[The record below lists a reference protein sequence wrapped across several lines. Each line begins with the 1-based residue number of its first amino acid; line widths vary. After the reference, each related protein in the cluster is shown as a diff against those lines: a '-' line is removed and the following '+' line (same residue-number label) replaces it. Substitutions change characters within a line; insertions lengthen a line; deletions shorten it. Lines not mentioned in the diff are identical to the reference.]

1 MEGTL
6 MTVITILV
14 ISISC
19 NLFNFLT
26 NLDNMNKNI
35 LLLKELEV
43 KNTEIEELK
52 YKVDDLERNLQSF
65 KEKIGSINS
74 LLNDLKD

>member
-1 MEGTL
+1 
-6 MTVITILV
+6 MTVITILA
-14 ISISC
+14 ISITC
-19 NLFNFLT
+19 NLINFLT

-43 KNTEIEELK
+43 KNTELEELK